1 MKKLVNTAEFVEK
14 GLKRIGFKCIQPLFD
29 YYSGFYKL
37 NYHYS
42 SILDDCEAN
51 GTSFWSQAIIQ
62 FSATVEFDPK
72 LHNELQSPG
81 AKILVSNHP
90 YGSVDAMVI
99 MEAADQSVAGE
110 WKMVVNKILRN
121 ADRLN
126 ESIIIVDP
134 FAKGA
139 EKRSNL
145 KSLKQM
151 QLLLKAGGTLVLFPA
166 GRVSGWSDSM
176 QAVCDLDWTDHPLVM
191 ALKYDAKLIFAH
203 ITGQNSNKFLK
214 IPPKNITKRSIR
226 LAKEVDIQQNRNITI
241 NHSISMTPKQLAK
254 IESYSNKS
262 EILKA
267 LSYIGADKTEPLK
280 PKEISTS
287 AETEK
292 HSEDFHNKLTDTTPL
307 LCEQSDFSSFIIQ
320 GKDNPEIMQEIGRLR
335 EQTFQAIGAGSG
347 NTVDL
352 SPEDQ
357 YYHHIIVTDR
367 TNGAIIG
374 AYRVG
379 FTQDIIKEQGIDGVY
394 LNHIFNFDDSFFNKL
409 SDSMELSRSFIIP
422 SYQKSPQVLDLLW
435 KSLGKVAS
443 QRKINNLFGSVT
455 ISADYTPLSQ
465 SIIVD
470 TLDRYHS
477 AETDLRDSVS
487 NSSPF
492 TPTTTY
498 HSMLAD
504 AFAPHGLNRLNAIIE
519 DIESDYRP
527 IPPLI
532 RYYGSLGAKFLSFKV
547 EPTFNDAIYC
557 LLLLDLSAMPNR
569 YKKRFLES

>member
-267 LSYIGADKTEPLK
+267 LSYI
-280 PKEISTS
+280 
-287 AETEK
+287 
-292 HSEDFHNKLTDTTPL
+292 
-307 LCEQSDFSSFIIQ
+307 EQSDFSSFIIQ